1 MTQEAPGPLS
11 LGRLRLRNGLWLA
24 PMAGITNG
32 PFRLLCASG
41 GAGLV
46 VTEMVS
52 ADSLRY
58 GNRKSMRMLDIT
70 PGERPVAIQIFGA
83 DPRAMALAARLA
95 EEAGA
100 DVIDIN
106 AGCPVKKVLKAGAGS
121 ALMKR
126 PGLLADIVAAVV
138 NAVKVPVTVKTRVG
152 LKAGTALG
160 PELARI
166 AEGEGAA
173 AVVLHGRYAEA
184 FHTGP
189 VDLEAVAA
197 TAAAVKIPV
206 IGNGGVKDA
215 ATAGALLA
223 AGCAGAAIGRAAV
236 GNPFVFSDIAA
247 GLAGRPV
254 GARSPEDGLKLF
266 LEFLELNCG
275 IYGPENGVVR
285 ARKLIGYWLKG
296 LKGAAALRGSFME
309 KKTLNEAKALLVEY
323 LHSARR

>member
-1 MTQEAPGPLS
+1 MKHEALPHIS
-11 LGRLRLRNGLWLA
+11 LGRLKVKNGLWLA

-32 PFRLLCASG
+32 PFRLLCARG

-58 GNRKSMRMLDIT
+58 GNRKSMRMLDIA
-70 PGERPVAIQIFGA
+70 PGERPVAIQLFGS
-83 DPRAMALAARLA
+83 DPKAMALAARLA

-100 DVIDIN
+100 DAVDIN
-106 AGCPVKKVLKAGAGS
+106 AGCPVKKVLRSGAGS

-138 NAVKVPVTVKTRVG
+138 GAVKVPVTLKTRVG
-152 LKAGTALG
+152 LKAGAVLG
-160 PELARI
+160 PELARL

-173 AVVLHGRYAEA
+173 AVVIHGRYAEA
-184 FHTGP
+184 FHAGP
-189 VDLEAVAA
+189 VDFDAVAA

-215 ATAGALLA
+215 ATARAMLA

-236 GNPFVFSDIAA
+236 GNPFVFSEIEA
-247 GLAGRPV
+247 GLAGLP
-254 GARSPEDGLKLF
+254 ARERGPDDAIKLF

-275 IYGPENGVVR
+275 VYGPENGVVR
-285 ARKLIGYWLKG
+285 ARKLIGYCLKG
-296 LKGAAALRGSFME
+296 LKGAAALRGAFME
-309 KKTLNEAKALLVEY
+309 KKSLNDAKALLVEY
-323 LHSARR
+323 LRSSRR

>member
-1 MTQEAPGPLS
+1 MKHDPHGHLS

-32 PFRLLCASG
+32 PFRLLCARG

-58 GNRKSMRMLDIT
+58 GNRKSMKMLDIT
-70 PGERPVAIQIFGA
+70 PGERPVAIQIFGS
-83 DPRAMALAARLA
+83 DPQAMALAAKLA

-126 PGLLADIVAAVV
+126 PGLLADITAAVV

-152 LKAGTALG
+152 LKAGTVLG
-160 PELARI
+160 PELARL

-173 AVVLHGRYAEA
+173 AVVIHGRYAEA

-189 VDLEAVAA
+189 VDLDAMAA

-215 ATAGALLA
+215 VSARAMLA
-223 AGCAGAAIGRAAV
+223 AGCAGVAIGRASV
-236 GNPFVFSDIAA
+236 GNPFIFSDIEA
-247 GLAGRPV
+247 GLSGRPV
-254 GARSPEDGLKLF
+254 KERSPEDAIALF

-275 IYGPENGVVR
+275 VYGPENGVVR
-285 ARKLIGYWLKG
+285 ARKLIGYCLKG
-296 LKGAAALRGSFME
+296 LKGAAALRGAFME

-323 LHSARR
+323 LHSSRR

>member
-1 MTQEAPGPLS
+1 MKHEALPHIS
-11 LGRLRLRNGLWLA
+11 LGRLKLKNGLWLA

-32 PFRLLCASG
+32 PFRLLCARG

-70 PGERPVAIQIFGA
+70 PGERPVAIQIFGS
-83 DPRAMALAARLA
+83 DPQAMALAAKLA

-126 PGLLADIVAAVV
+126 PGLLADITAAVV

-152 LKAGTALG
+152 LRAGAVLG
-160 PELARI
+160 PELARL

-173 AVVLHGRYAEA
+173 
-184 FHTGP
+184 
-189 VDLEAVAA
+189 
-197 TAAAVKIPV
+197 
-206 IGNGGVKDA
+206 
-215 ATAGALLA
+215 
-223 AGCAGAAIGRAAV
+223 
-236 GNPFVFSDIAA
+236 
-247 GLAGRPV
+247 
-254 GARSPEDGLKLF
+254 
-266 LEFLELNCG
+266 
-275 IYGPENGVVR
+275 
-285 ARKLIGYWLKG
+285 
-296 LKGAAALRGSFME
+296 
-309 KKTLNEAKALLVEY
+309 
-323 LHSARR
+323 

>member
-1 MTQEAPGPLS
+1 VKHEALPQIQ

-32 PFRLLCASG
+32 PFRLLCARG

-83 DPRAMALAARLA
+83 DPQAMALAAKLA

-126 PGLLADIVAAVV
+126 PALLADITAAVV

-152 LKAGTALG
+152 LKAGAVLG
-160 PELARI
+160 PELARL

-173 AVVLHGRYAEA
+173 AVVIHGRYAEA

-189 VDLEAVAA
+189 VDLDAVAA

-215 ATAGALLA
+215 AGARGMLE
-223 AGCAGAAIGRAAV
+223 AGCAGISIGRAAA
-236 GNPFVFSDIAA
+236 GNPFIFSDIAGVLSGSA
-247 GLAGRPV
+247 AEERRPQD
-254 GARSPEDGLKLF
+254 ALKLF

-275 IYGPENGVVR
+275 VYGPENGVVR

-296 LKGAAALRGSFME
+296 LKGAAALRGAFME
-309 KKTLNEAKALLVEY
+309 KKTLNEARTLLVEY
-323 LHSARR
+323 LHSAR